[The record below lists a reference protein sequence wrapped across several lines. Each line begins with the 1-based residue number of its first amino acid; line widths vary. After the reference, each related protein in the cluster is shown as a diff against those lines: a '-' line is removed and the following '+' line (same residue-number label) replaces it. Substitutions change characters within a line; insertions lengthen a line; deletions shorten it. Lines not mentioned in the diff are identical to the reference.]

1 MCAANFELAPAGTSR
16 LSPAE
21 PDDEEDDDDDDEAEA
36 EEEPPLLV
44 AEPMISSAVDF
55 MPNDLFAP
63 STVVE
68 RLLTAAESSPS
79 SFLTVVSA

>member
-1 MCAANFELAPAGTSR
+1 VEA
-16 LSPAE
+16 
-21 PDDEEDDDDDDEAEA
+21 DDDEDDEDEASA

-44 AEPMISSAVDF
+44 AALMISSAVEV

-79 SFLTVVSA
+79 SFLTVASAWSRGEAGGTVVA